1 MRADEEG
8 AKSRVGVRVRS
19 MKCRILVEDWWM
31 LSDGLYRTL
40 TCEFSLKGRTK
51 VALMIWKVHKVDN
64 FDENQFLRNLQRR
77 ASRVVL

>member
-1 MRADEEG
+1 
-8 AKSRVGVRVRS
+8 
-19 MKCRILVEDWWM
+19 M